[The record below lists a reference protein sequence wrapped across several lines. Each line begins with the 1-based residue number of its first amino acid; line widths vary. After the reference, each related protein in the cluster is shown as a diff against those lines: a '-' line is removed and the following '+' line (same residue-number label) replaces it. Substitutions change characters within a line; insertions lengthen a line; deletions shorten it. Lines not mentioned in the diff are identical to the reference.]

1 MRTSLSPHLQELL
14 SQDVDPEDDAHYAQL
29 RVGAGASSVLRL
41 RPRGLELQLHPRLRR
56 VGLGGDQVG
65 PAGLEDHAGPVA
77 VPAQGGRLGLDHPR
91 DGTGCTKKKKNGTD
105 GITVRIMSFNLRNAG
120 LTYRTVVLWEA
131 GFVGRNSLPVSLWQ
145 LLSTII
151 LLYKFTWGYGIP
163 KFIKV

>member
-1 MRTSLSPHLQELL
+1 MGLRGGTVVVHRDFQKFVLRLKKYNPAPTHTPKDGEGALFFRSGEGTMRTSLSPHLQELL

-91 DGTGCTKKKKNGTD
+91 DGTGCTKKK
-105 GITVRIMSFNLRNAG
+105 RMG
-120 LTYRTVVLWEA
+120 LMASRCA
-131 GFVGRNSLPVSLWQ
+131 S
-145 LLSTII
+145 
-151 LLYKFTWGYGIP
+151 
-163 KFIKV
+163 

>member
-29 RVGAGASSVLRL
+29 RVGAGASPGLRL

-91 DGTGCTKKKKNGTD
+91 DRTGCTKKKRMGLMASRCASWVLTCGTQ
-105 GITVRIMSFNLRNAG
+105 VL
-120 LTYRTVVLWEA
+120 RTVVLWEA
-131 GFVGRNSLPVSLWQ
+131 GVVEGRSLPVSLWQ

-151 LLYKFTWGYGIP
+151 LLYNFTWGYGIP